1 MASYHFQLSENVRE
15 TGQLDQPWGHE
26 PKRHDALSAL
36 IRRCQLAHYLNEINI
51 LMSGE
56 SVRKSSSL
64 FGLSP
69 RILRVGSRI
78 GASKHQRHPV
88 ILPSEHR
95 LTLLLIPKL
104 HEEFLL
110 ARLKERSTNSVNAI
124 GSWRRDGG
132 TSHRDRSW
140 QVLFVRN

>member
-1 MASYHFQLSENVRE
+1 
-15 TGQLDQPWGHE
+15 
-26 PKRHDALSAL
+26 
-36 IRRCQLAHYLNEINI
+36 
-51 LMSGE
+51 MSGE

-69 RILRVGSRI
+69 RILRVGGRI
-78 GASKHQRHPV
+78 GASKLGDDQRHPV

-124 GSWRRDGG
+124 GS
-132 TSHRDRSW
+132 
-140 QVLFVRN
+140 